1 MSDRGA
7 PEDVFLHP
15 EPTSRRSP
23 VLTPPAA
30 PSDTALPTWAVAVGV
45 IAVLRGL
52 AALLIPVLPEE
63 AYHWTYARHLD
74 IGYYDHPPL
83 IAWMIWA
90 GRTLLGDTAAGIRLL
105 PWLASIGT
113 SIAAARTA
121 RRLYGEAAAAW
132 TAILLG
138 LQPATFL
145 GSSFGVPDSG
155 LLLFWALGMA
165 FAVEALLTRRGA
177 WWLAA
182 GAALG
187 AALLSK
193 YTAACLAGSLFLYLL
208 VTPRD
213 RFWLKTPWPY
223 LGLLV
228 AALVFS
234 PVVVWNA
241 THHWASFRFQSVGRL
256 EESRGFRLYGGPA
269 YLFLQIG
276 SVVPL
281 TAPLVFVAL
290 TAAGRERTPEDRLLL
305 CLSLPML
312 AFFLAVG
319 FVRSTHVF
327 WPLPGWIGLTILCGG
342 TLARNGGRIAGLYRE
357 HWRTLT
363 AISIVA
369 LGVGMAHAVR
379 PLLGISPL
387 RSVYHWDEIARRAS
401 ALRSPL
407 PEGSFYLGVGR
418 RYLCAAQLAF
428 HLNAPDQVHA
438 KNLLGEDGLQFT
450 YWADSETLRGKD
462 AVVVAEADWSPRLL
476 EILKE
481 RFRQVEE
488 VPEPV
493 VVLRPE
499 HPRGLKEESYH
510 FYIGHGYRPLP
521 TP

>member
-1 MSDRGA
+1 MSDMGA
-7 PEDVFLHP
+7 PGDVFLHP
-15 EPTSRRSP
+15 EPTSRP
-23 VLTPPAA
+23 AAVLAPPAA

-90 GRTLLGDTAAGIRLL
+90 GRAVLGDTAAGIRLL

-121 RRLYGEAAAAW
+121 RRLYGESAAAG
-132 TAILLG
+132 TAILMG

-145 GSSFGVPDSG
+145 ASSFGVPDAG
-155 LLLFWALGMA
+155 LLLFWALAVA
-165 FAVEALLTRRGA
+165 FVVEALLTRRGA
-177 WWLAA
+177 WWLGA

-193 YTAACLAGSLFLYLL
+193 YTAASLAGSLFLYLL
-208 VTPRD
+208 LTPRD

-234 PVVVWNA
+234 PVIIWNA
-241 THHWASFRFQSVGRL
+241 MHDWASFRFQSVGRL
-256 EESRGFRLYGGPA
+256 EESKGFHLSGGPA
-269 YLFLQIG
+269 YILLQIG
-276 SVVPL
+276 SVAPL
-281 TAPLVFVAL
+281 TAPLVFMAVW
-290 TAAGRERTPEDRLLL
+290 AAGRTRTAEDRLLL
-305 CLSLPML
+305 CLSLPLL

-327 WPLPGWIGLTILCGG
+327 WPLPAWIGLTILSGG
-342 TLARNGGRIAGLYRE
+342 YLARSAGRIAGVYRR
-357 HWRTLT
+357 HWRILA
-363 AISIVA
+363 AITIVA
-369 LGVGMAHAVR
+369 LGAGIAHTVQ
-379 PLLGISPL
+379 PLFGLSPL
-387 RSVYHWDEIARRAS
+387 RSMHGWKEIARRAS

-428 HLNAPDQVHA
+428 HLNAPDQVQA

-450 YWADSETLRGKD
+450 YWADSERLRGKD

-476 EILKE
+476 ETLKE
-481 RFRQVEE
+481 RFREVEE
-488 VPEPV
+488 VSEFV
-493 VVLRPE
+493 VNPRPE
-499 HPRGLKEESYH
+499 RSRGPKEEKYI

>member
-1 MSDRGA
+1 MSDRGS
-7 PEDVFLHP
+7 PGDVSLHP
-15 EPTSRRSP
+15 EPTSRRRAVLAPPP
-23 VLTPPAA
+23 VPF
-30 PSDTALPTWAVAVGV
+30 DTSLPTWAVAIGV
-45 IAVLRGL
+45 IAALRGL
-52 AALLIPVLPEE
+52 AALIIPVLPEE

-74 IGYYDHPPL
+74 FGYYDHPPL

-90 GRTLLGDTAAGIRLL
+90 GRALLGDTAAGIRLL
-105 PWLASIGT
+105 PWLASIGM

-138 LQPATFL
+138 LEPATFL

-155 LLLFWALGMA
+155 LLLFWALGIA

-187 AALLSK
+187 VALLSK

-213 RFWLKTPWPY
+213 RYWLKTPWPY

-234 PVVVWNA
+234 PVVLWNA
-241 THHWASFRFQSVGRL
+241 AHHWASFRFQSVGRL
-256 EESRGFRLYGGPA
+256 EESRGFHLSGGPA
-269 YLFLQIG
+269 YLLLQIG

-281 TAPLVFVAL
+281 TAPLVFAVLWSVRRA
-290 TAAGRERTPEDRLLL
+290 RRVEDRLLL

-312 AFFLAVG
+312 AIFLAVG

-327 WPLPGWIGLTILCGG
+327 WPLPGWIALTILCGG
-342 TLARNGGRIAGLYRE
+342 TLARSGGRVAGLYRE
-357 HWRTLT
+357 HWRTLA

-369 LGVGMAHAVR
+369 LGVGVAHSVR

-387 RSVYHWDEIARRAS
+387 RSVHGWSEIAGRAS

-428 HLNAPDQVHA
+428 YLNAPDQVHA
-438 KNLLGEDGLQFT
+438 KNLLGHDGLQFT
-450 YWADSETLRGKD
+450 YWADSGTLRGKD

-481 RFRQVEE
+481 RFLQVEE

-493 VVLRPE
+493 VVHRPE
-499 HPRGLKEESYH
+499 HPRGLKEERYT
-510 FYIGHGYRPLP
+510 FYIGHGYRPIP